1 MYMKYSITL
10 LFLFSIT
17 SFISFGQQSYTD
29 SLDQFQRNYVK
40 DHEVVKGPDKQAMH
54 FFPVNANY
62 RITARF
68 ERTEDSPWF
77 GMKTSGTKIKAH
89 RIYGVLHFTIHDTAL
104 KLNVYQS
111 EELMKTPDYADYLFL
126 PFTDAT
132 SGEESY
138 DNGRYIDLRI
148 KDIRNNQY
156 TIDFNKAYNPYC
168 AYVSGKYNCPIP
180 PAENNLSVAIR
191 AGEMKFAGS
200 H

>member
-1 MYMKYSITL
+1 MRAK
-10 LFLFSIT
+10 LFLLLSCIV
-17 SFISFGQQSYTD
+17 SQLLIAQSTYTD
-29 SLDQFQRNYVK
+29 SIRKYQEKYVAEH
-40 DHEVVKGPDKQAMH
+40 DVAKGADKQAMH
-54 FFPVNANY
+54 FFPANATY
-62 RITARF
+62 RVTARF

-77 GMKTSGTKIKAH
+77 GMKTSGIKIKAH
-89 RIYGVLHFTIHDTAL
+89 RIYGILHFTIHDTVL

-111 EELMKTPDYADYLFL
+111 EELMKIPDYADYLFL

-138 DNGRYIDLRI
+138 ANGRYIDLRI
-148 KDIRNNQY
+148 KDIENNRY

-180 PAENNLSVAIR
+180 PAENNLVVAIR

>member
-1 MYMKYSITL
+1 MKTHLTL
-10 LFLFSIT
+10 LFFFSFGC
-17 SFISFGQQSYTD
+17 SISFGQQSYVD
-29 SLDQFQRNYVK
+29 SLKKYQQDYVK
-40 DHEVVKGPDKQAMH
+40 GHDVVKGNDKQAMH

-62 RITARF
+62 RVNARF

-89 RIYGVLHFTIHDTAL
+89 RIYGVLHFAIHDTVV
-104 KLNVYQS
+104 KLNAYQS
-111 EELMKTPDYADYLFL
+111 EELMKMPEYTDYLFL

-138 DNGRYIDLRI
+138 TNGRYIDLRVN
-148 KDIRNNQY
+148 DIVNDHY

-180 PAENNLSVAIR
+180 PPENTLPVAIR
-191 AGEMKFAGS
+191 AGEMVFTKS